1 MLWRYRIQKKS
12 ALIKGGK
19 PMSENL
25 SGSLKTVNRVEITT
39 LIDNYVDV
47 LLPSTDIITRPPLS
61 IDGKVKADTFLAEHG
76 LSLLVTVWQG
86 EEKHTI
92 LFDTGYTKIGVL
104 HNIEQ
109 LGLNIE
115 DIEVIVLSHGHMDHT
130 GSLNRILDKIPGTIP
145 LVLHPGA
152 FVYPRY
158 TRQPDGSKNIWPQ
171 TLTRDALAQKNVEIV
186 ESETPTLIAD
196 EMIMVTGEVERTT
209 AFEKGMPN
217 ALVEKNGEI
226 VQDPILDDQAIVMKL
241 NGKGLVVISGCA
253 HSGIINTLT
262 FAQKTIGEQSIHTVL
277 GGFHLTGP
285 FFEKIHD
292 ETIQEMKKMDPDVIM
307 PMHCTGLKAIQLFQ
321 REFPSSFVLN
331 SVGSKMTLS

>member
-1 MLWRYRIQKKS
+1 
-12 ALIKGGK
+12 
-19 PMSENL
+19 MSENL
-25 SGSLKTVNRVEITT
+25 SGSLKTVDCIEITT

-47 LLPSTDIITRPPLS
+47 LLPSTDVITRPPLS

-76 LSLLVTVWQG
+76 LSLLVSVWQG

-92 LFDTGYTKIGVL
+92 LFDTGYSKVGVL
-104 HNIEQ
+104 HNLAQ

-130 GSLNRILDKIPGTIP
+130 GSLNAILDKIPGTIP

-158 TRQPDGSKNIWPQ
+158 TRQPNGSKNIWPQ

-186 ESETPTLIAD
+186 ESKTPTLIAD
-196 EMIMVTGEVERTT
+196 GMIMVTGEVERTT
-209 AFEKGMPN
+209 SFEKGMPN
-217 ALVEKNGEI
+217 ALVEKNGDI
-226 VQDPILDDQAIVMKL
+226 VQDPIMDDQAIVMKL

-253 HSGIINTLT
+253 HAGIVNTLA
-262 FAQKTIGEQSIHTVL
+262 FAQKTIGEQSIHAVL
-277 GGFHLTGP
+277 GGFHLSGP

-292 ETIQEMKKMDPDVIM
+292 ETIQGIKKMDPDVIM
-307 PMHCTGLKAIQLFQ
+307 PMHCTGLKAINRFQ
-321 REFPSSFVLN
+321 KEFPSSFVLN

>member
-1 MLWRYRIQKKS
+1 MN
-12 ALIKGGK
+12 
-19 PMSENL
+19 ENL
-25 SGSLKTVNRVEITT
+25 SGSLKTVDRVEITT

-47 LLPSTDIITRPPLS
+47 LLPSTDVITRPPLS

-76 LSLLVTVWQG
+76 LSLLVTVWYG

-104 HNIEQ
+104 HNMEQ

-130 GSLNRILDKIPGTIP
+130 GSLNAILDKIPGTIP

-171 TLTRDALAQKNVEIV
+171 TLTRDALAQKNVEVV
-186 ESETPTLIAD
+186 ESKTPTLIAD

-209 AFEKGMPN
+209 SFEKGMPN

-226 VQDPILDDQAIVMKL
+226 VQDPIMDDQAIVMKL

-253 HSGIINTLT
+253 HAGIINTLA
-262 FAQKTIGEQSIHTVL
+262 FAQKTIGEQSIHAVL
-277 GGFHLTGP
+277 GGFHLSGP

-292 ETIQEMKKMDPDVIM
+292 ETIQGIKKMDPDVIM
-307 PMHCTGLKAIQLFQ
+307 PMHCTGLKAINRFQ
-321 REFPSSFVLN
+321 KEFPSSFVLN
-331 SVGSKMTLS
+331 SVG

>member
-1 MLWRYRIQKKS
+1 
-12 ALIKGGK
+12 
-19 PMSENL
+19 MSENL
-25 SGSLKTVNRVEITT
+25 SGSLKTVDRIEITT

-47 LLPSTDIITRPPLS
+47 LLPSTDVITRPPLS
-61 IDGKVKADTFLAEHG
+61 KEGKVKADTFLAEHG
-76 LSLLVTVWQG
+76 LSLLVSVWQG

-92 LFDTGYTKIGVL
+92 LFDTGYSKVGVL
-104 HNIEQ
+104 HNLAQ

-130 GSLNRILDKIPGTIP
+130 GSLNAILDKIPGTIP

-186 ESETPTLIAD
+186 ESKTPTLIAD
-196 EMIMVTGEVERTT
+196 GMIMVTGEVERTT
-209 AFEKGMPN
+209 SFEKGMPN
-217 ALVEKNGEI
+217 ALVEKNGDI
-226 VQDPILDDQAIVMKL
+226 VQDPIMDDQAIVMKL
-241 NGKGLVVISGCA
+241 DGKGLVVISGCA
-253 HSGIINTLT
+253 HAGIVNTLA
-262 FAQKTIGEQSIHTVL
+262 FAQKTIGEQSIHAVL
-277 GGFHLTGP
+277 GGFHLSGP

-292 ETIQEMKKMDPDVIM
+292 ETIQGIKKMDPDVIM
-307 PMHCTGLKAIQLFQ
+307 PMHCTGLKAINRFQ
-321 REFPSSFVLN
+321 KEFPSSFVLN